1 MPVNPREMIISAGR
15 RFPVRIRIAV
25 PPDGRGRRHPQNTAW
40 HDENCSAD
48 GWAMT
53 PAGTRGVLNDALSMY
68 FSGMQHWRAHSSPG
82 GALGR
87 RSRRVAAC
95 FRCART
101 SRSRGLDGSCTGR
114 HDGGEIASASGTR
127 DHRWPVMTWAWT
139 PAGDLTGCGKSP
151 ASTSAAQH
159 IVR

>member
-101 SRSRGLDGSCTGR
+101 SRSRGAGLHRSAVASVAQREVGVLTK
-114 HDGGEIASASGTR
+114 EILFGMNILTL
-127 DHRWPVMTWAWT
+127 
-139 PAGDLTGCGKSP
+139 AGF
-151 ASTSAAQH
+151 
-159 IVR
+159 VV